1 MGFAVWPSGGRG
13 PGPGPDLAAGGAGG
27 LVLNLTS
34 SCADT
39 RGSGA

>member
-13 PGPGPDLAAGGAGG
+13 PGPDLGARGAGG

-39 RGSGA
+39 HGSGA